1 MPKGTNN
8 KTVERCPEDVL
19 RAPLKVRLEY
29 FKNAIVS
36 HNIFDDVM
44 EKIEAAI
51 ECGLPGTM
59 LVLVGPAGVGKS
71 SVGDVLHRKVS
82 EEFFK
87 SHPEDMHTIPSALIE
102 AWSGEDG
109 RFDFKDFYEQI
120 LEALQAPLISN
131 TLPEVKKVICGR
143 EFFLPD
149 ITQRRAPT
157 VSVYRARLRR
167 SIQERKPFVLFFDE
181 GSAIIA
187 SSKPERVRQK
197 SNTLRSMVNKSSTT
211 MILSGA
217 YDLYDLVLQTGQ
229 LARRGDVIHMAPY
242 LPKQVKEFAEVLYAF
257 QDIMPV
263 KGGCNLEPFAEDL
276 SKQSLRTTGLL
287 KKILINA
294 IAISDKEKRPIDKEI
309 LSESYYKPAQLEKLE
324 LEMFDGY
331 LKVEGV
337 QHPNDKRKLG
347 APKTREN
354 GADGSDGAPAKAAK
368 KRGRRPGRVTPS
380 RGAPRSS
387 RD

>member
-1 MPKGTNN
+1 MRKGTNS
-8 KTVERCPEDVL
+8 KGVERCPEDVL

-36 HNIFDDVM
+36 HNIFDDVV

-87 SHPEDMHTIPSALIE
+87 SNPEDIHTIPSALIE
-102 AWSGEDG
+102 AWAGEDG

-131 TLPEVKKVICGR
+131 TLPEVKKVVCGR

-157 VSVYRARLRR
+157 VAAYRARLRR
-167 SIQERKPFVLFFDE
+167 SIRERKPFLLFFDE

-187 SSKPERVRQK
+187 SSNPGRVRQK
-197 SNTLRSMVNKSSTT
+197 SNTLRSMVNNSSTT

-242 LPKQVKEFAEVLYAF
+242 LPKQVKEFAEVLYSF

-263 KGGCNLEPFAEDL
+263 KGGCNLEPFAENL
-276 SKQSLRTTGLL
+276 SKQSLCTTGIL

-294 IAISDKEKRPIDKEI
+294 IKISDKKERPIDEEI

-331 LKVEGV
+331 FKVEGI
-337 QHPNDKRKLG
+337 QHPNDKRKLTP
-347 APKTREN
+347 PKTSED
-354 GADGSDGAPAKAAK
+354 GADGSDGAPARAAK

-380 RGAPRSS
+380 RGAPRGS